1 MVLEEEDENKVKDEE
16 GKLDDLEEL
25 SLKRKPKLLM
35 KIKQEL
41 KDFKLKGGLKQVAT
55 TDYLLTLKFTHNC
68 TFSFLPIIFKMSE
81 YRTTLEIML
90 PCLKC

>member
-1 MVLEEEDENKVKDEE
+1 MVLEEEDENKVKDEK

-41 KDFKLKGGLKQVAT
+41 KRLQIEGRVEASSNDRLSI
-55 TDYLLTLKFTHNC
+55 N
-68 TFSFLPIIFKMSE
+68 I
-81 YRTTLEIML
+81 EIYT
-90 PCLKC
+90 